1 MSDLPVSQFD
11 NVIPLWYNYINNNEK
26 GKIMKF
32 SVFYGCDPGMIVKAR
47 DKWDAIQKAIVIL
60 EKKYPNRRIREWDL
74 AVNI

>member
-1 MSDLPVSQFD
+1 M
-11 NVIPLWYNYINNNEK
+11 E
-26 GKIMKF
+26 F

-60 EKKYPNRRIREWDL
+60 EQKYPNRRIREWDL